1 MANCITEV
9 CDQNLG
15 LEILVV
21 SALGN
26 LPSTV
31 PALEEGLG
39 LFHSYSF
46 RVVLAL
52 AYYSLKVKIVSL
64 LVHIQP
70 LDTQEFSEG
79 SYYLPSLL
87 SLVFRPWSGERCGAV
102 LN

>member
-21 SALGN
+21 PALGN

-52 AYYSLKVKIVSL
+52 ASYSLRVKIVSL

-70 LDTQEFSEG
+70 LDTQSFPRG
-79 SYYLPSLL
+79 HIVFPLCYLWFFAHGP
-87 SLVFRPWSGERCGAV
+87 GEDVG
-102 LN
+102 LF